1 MDGDFLSRLTRIV
14 VEATQERLK
23 SWGCAELASEVS
35 LQRPAV
41 REHGD
46 LAINL
51 ALVAAARI
59 KQPPR
64 ELAGE
69 LVADLKSNSD
79 LQLLIERIDIA
90 GPGFINFFIS
100 SATLAKAAR
109 ETLALGASFGSG
121 QLANP
126 KKILL
131 EFVSAN
137 PTGPLHVGH
146 ARYAAYGDTL
156 RRLLDFAGH
165 EVTTE
170 FYINDFGSQMDIFG
184 KSLAARY
191 GEALGLNVKFP
202 EDGYQGAYPKH
213 IAKKIQEEIG
223 DKLRDEVTPPISSRT
238 IDYFKK
244 KGCDIV
250 LTEMQEE
257 LKHFRV
263 SFDNWFSETTL
274 HDSSEVKKTIKK
286 LQESGDVVDMDGALW
301 LLTTHY
307 GDDKDRVL
315 IRRSGEPT
323 YFASDIAYHKD
334 KLSRGYDLLIN
345 VWGADH
351 HGYVPRMKAAFQALA
366 HNPERLE
373 IIIGQLV
380 NVIERGEKKQ
390 MSKRAG
396 AMVTLKELLESIGVD
411 AARFFLVD
419 RSHDSTL
426 DLDLEK
432 AKLKSEENPVYYV
445 QYAHARICSILR
457 KAETKAHKRGGGEEY
472 ITLESS
478 EKDLILKILEFPQ
491 IIQAAV
497 AARGPQRLTAY
508 ARELAQVFHI
518 FYHNCP
524 VIKAQ
529 PPEAAAFRLDLC
541 RLTKNVIARS
551 LNLLGVSA
559 PESM

>member
-1 MDGDFLSRLTRIV
+1 
-14 VEATQERLK
+14 
-23 SWGCAELASEVS
+23 
-35 LQRPAV
+35 
-41 REHGD
+41 
-46 LAINL
+46 
-51 ALVAAARI
+51 
-59 KQPPR
+59 
-64 ELAGE
+64 
-69 LVADLKSNSD
+69 
-79 LQLLIERIDIA
+79 
-90 GPGFINFFIS
+90 
-100 SATLAKAAR
+100 
-109 ETLALGASFGSG
+109 
-121 QLANP
+121 
-126 KKILL
+126 
-131 EFVSAN
+131 
-137 PTGPLHVGH
+137 
-146 ARYAAYGDTL
+146 
-156 RRLLDFAGH
+156 
-165 EVTTE
+165 
-170 FYINDFGSQMDIFG
+170 
-184 KSLAARY
+184 
-191 GEALGLNVKFP
+191 
-202 EDGYQGAYPKH
+202 
-213 IAKKIQEEIG
+213 
-223 DKLRDEVTPPISSRT
+223 
-238 IDYFKK
+238 
-244 KGCDIV
+244 
-250 LTEMQEE
+250 MQEE

-274 HDSSEVKKTIKK
+274 HHSSEVKKTIKK
-286 LQESGDVVDMDGALW
+286 LQESGDVVDKDGALW

-380 NVIERGEKKQ
+380 NVIERGERKQ

-396 AMVTLKELLESIGVD
+396 TMVTLKELLDSIGVD

-457 KAETKAHKRGGGEEY
+457 KAETKTPQRGGEEEY
-472 ITLESS
+472 ITLESP
-478 EKDLILKILEFPQ
+478 EKDLIFKILEFPQ
-491 IIQAAV
+491 IIQTAV

-529 PPEAAAFRLDLC
+529 TPEAAAFRLDLC